1 LYHIKCEEQ
10 YLALLNTT
18 DADNRTV
25 LHYAAASRGTST
37 VDALSFNS
45 NRFFVSRSSEY
56 APGAPFILFPG
67 DGWVCRRTGDLWQ
80 PVYYEFPEDHPP
92 QSPPD
97 SYVSVKEILRARSD
111 PSFSDPRDVHGASP
125 LHYATVTGD
134 VRSIRALLERGADPF
149 AVTALNASTLDLAS
163 SRVVRVALMPM
174 ENAVQISCGLKMQ
187 RAGMASTSST
197 ARSPLVKRSTGRV
210 YGEGAGE
217 EDLSGTRKRAADKA
231 LLALL
236 GFGEDINL
244 RSGIKMQ
251 APLHLAAEKA
261 ALDIVEVSVC
271 YARTLYS
278 VCGGGKNS
286 VDFVG
291 LPSFHIILTCT
302 HTHLLSPLP
311 TLNRFC
317 SRMVPW

>member
-1 LYHIKCEEQ
+1 M
-10 YLALLNTT
+10 
-18 DADNRTV
+18 

-80 PVYYEFPEDHPP
+80 PEYYEFPEDHPP
-92 QSPPD
+92 QSPPE
-97 SYVSVKEILRARSD
+97 SYVSVKEILRARND

-125 LHYATVTGD
+125 LHYATVAGD
-134 VRSIRALLERGADPF
+134 VRGIRALLERGADPF

-163 SRVVRVALMPM
+163 SRVIRVALMPM

-187 RAGMASTSST
+187 RAGMASTST

-236 GFGEDINL
+236 GYGEDINL

-261 ALDIVEVSVC
+261 ALDIVEVRVC
-271 YARTLYS
+271 VSGA
-278 VCGGGKNS
+278 
-286 VDFVG
+286 FP
-291 LPSFHIILTCT
+291 LPPLPNVLTNT
-302 HTHLLSPLP
+302 HTFPPIQPILRAADFAPEWCPGGHQ
-311 TLNRFC
+311 
-317 SRMVPW
+317 